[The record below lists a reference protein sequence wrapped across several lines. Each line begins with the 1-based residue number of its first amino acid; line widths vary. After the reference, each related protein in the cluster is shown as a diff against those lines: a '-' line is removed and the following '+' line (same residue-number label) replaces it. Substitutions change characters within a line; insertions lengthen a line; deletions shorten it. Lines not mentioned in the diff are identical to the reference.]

1 MGMKKLMVMV
11 AAMLL
16 LFASSAFAQGTYFA
30 AADAAQQQMQKL
42 TDELI
47 EMRKAKF
54 EADRAEK
61 VREQLVGKDGTE
73 GLMKTFRDG
82 VKELDAEITKLKVNP
97 KDNAEE
103 LKKLNA
109 AKKSA
114 DAAKANLTK
123 LQSYMMDNNKMK
135 LALKN
140 GTLEKFATEA
150 SKAMAKSRDAIK
162 DVNESTSKAASSGDD
177 KPGTIQIETK
187 VKSGKLR
194 IFVMGHDGT
203 EQEIFEKGTVKVTKF
218 PVVIRASIQ
227 DSEKVRLES
236 QHGGGG
242 ANWDPKPNP
251 NYQHVYGYEGQSGG
265 GRSDWTAREEYKF
278 TASEN
283 KQLLRSI
290 GQRNADG
297 STVKAT
303 GDIVELSPAKAIAQ
317 GIKIDLQ
324 AKSLKWERKSKFTGS
339 TAEKK
344 ADVVS
349 KDNAAASAELV
360 ISFFPAGT

>member
-1 MGMKKLMVMV
+1 MGMKKTMVVV

-16 LFASSAFAQGTYFA
+16 LFASSAFAQGAYFA

-61 VREQLVGKDGTE
+61 VREQLVGTDGRE
-73 GLMKTFRDG
+73 GLMKTFRDA
-82 VKELDAEITKLKVNP
+82 VKELDSEITKLKVNP

-123 LQSYMMDNNKMK
+123 LQSYMMDNGKMK

-150 SKAMAKSRDAIK
+150 NKAMKKSAEAIK
-162 DVNESTSKAASSGDD
+162 AANESTSTAASSGDD

-187 VKSGKLR
+187 VKSGKVR
-194 IFVMGHDGT
+194 IFVTGHDGT
-203 EQEIFEKGTVKVTKF
+203 EQEIFEKGTVKITKF
-218 PVVIRASIQ
+218 PVVIRASVQ
-227 DSEKVRLES
+227 DTEKVRLES
-236 QHGGGG
+236 QHGGGN

-251 NYQHVYGYEGQSGG
+251 NYQHVYAYEGSSGG
-265 GRSDWTAREEYKF
+265 GRSEWTAREEYKF

-290 GQRNADG
+290 GQRNSDG

-317 GIKIDLQ
+317 GITIDLS

-339 TAEKK
+339 TQEKK

-349 KDNAAASAELV
+349 KDNAASAQLV